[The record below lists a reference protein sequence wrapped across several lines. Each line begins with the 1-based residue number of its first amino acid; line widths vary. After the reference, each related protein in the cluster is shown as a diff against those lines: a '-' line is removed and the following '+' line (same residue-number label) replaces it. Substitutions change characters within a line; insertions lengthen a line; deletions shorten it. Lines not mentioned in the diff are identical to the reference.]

1 MEGSLNASR
10 AREASMKSRASKR
23 KRWFSRAWKISTKG
37 NPYISA
43 DGFRVTVYPRGSDW
57 AATIATADNANVQHL
72 RRNYKTI
79 NEAKLAA
86 FDHITRVLV
95 GNGA

>member
-1 MEGSLNASR
+1 
-10 AREASMKSRASKR
+10 MKSRASKR
-23 KRWFSRAWKISTKG
+23 QRWISRAWKISAKG
-37 NPYISA
+37 NLYIAA
-43 DGFRVTVYPRGSDW
+43 DGFRITVYPRGGGW
-57 AATIATADNANVQHL
+57 AATIATADNTNVQHS

-95 GNGA
+95 GHVA